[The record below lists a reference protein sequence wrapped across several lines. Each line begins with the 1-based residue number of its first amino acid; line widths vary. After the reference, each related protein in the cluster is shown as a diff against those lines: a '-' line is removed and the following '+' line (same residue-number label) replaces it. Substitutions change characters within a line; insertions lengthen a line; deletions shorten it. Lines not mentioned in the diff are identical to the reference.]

1 MLALQ
6 ASRDL
11 GKHPVWHGC
20 LRPANVDGD
29 GNLLLG
35 SGNDTRASVEG
46 ELARS
51 TSHLCF
57 RMNVAQRLFMTP
69 CSPLPGQSQRE
80 QPQAHLPHSP
90 MGRARP
96 PLKCVYCF
104 LILFRMTRDF
114 IQICLR

>member
-29 GNLLLG
+29 GNLLPG
-35 SGNDTRASVEG
+35 SGNDTRALVEG

-80 QPQAHLPHSP
+80 QP
-90 MGRARP
+90 
-96 PLKCVYCF
+96 
-104 LILFRMTRDF
+104 
-114 IQICLR
+114 